1 MLTLQF
7 ATVFAQSQQIDTI
20 NEVTYQF
27 NQLSTE
33 RGLIDNRIKDIIQDR
48 AGFIWLANDSG
59 LVRYDGHR
67 YQNYFHNVKIPTS
80 LSSNEV
86 TTLLED
92 SKGRLWVGTSDG
104 LNRQLGHSIDFNR
117 YFSVPESAQTLADNY
132 IVDIAED
139 QQGRLW
145 VATRTAVN
153 LYDERTGTFARYF
166 FYDSNSGLNAQI
178 DQIVA
183 VGEEIYVSSSSGLF
197 RYLSDDGIFYRYG
210 TKDGLPNDL
219 YTVTTMSQIDND
231 NLLVAVSNGGLFK
244 LAADTGQ
251 FAPLTSINSQLEGI
265 LETLEISALYIHP
278 ETQQIWLGT
287 VKHGLYI
294 LNQDMTDLI
303 KVLSSNADE
312 FSRFEQAGI
321 QGIFSDD
328 SGLVWIYTRQAGI
341 NQWSSHTLGI
351 EHYGSRSSFTDGGQ
365 LRTYIWY

>member
-219 YTVTTMSQIDND
+219 YTVTTMSQIDN
-231 NLLVAVSNGGLFK
+231 
-244 LAADTGQ
+244 
-251 FAPLTSINSQLEGI
+251 
-265 LETLEISALYIHP
+265 
-278 ETQQIWLGT
+278 
-287 VKHGLYI
+287 
-294 LNQDMTDLI
+294 
-303 KVLSSNADE
+303 
-312 FSRFEQAGI
+312 
-321 QGIFSDD
+321 
-328 SGLVWIYTRQAGI
+328 
-341 NQWSSHTLGI
+341 
-351 EHYGSRSSFTDGGQ
+351 
-365 LRTYIWY
+365 